1 MRFRDTLIDDLN
13 AISPAKRALA
23 FTLATLGGLAAW
35 QVPTLWPSYILPGV
49 SPACV
54 LIAAAAAMCS
64 WRSWP
69 WTCWS
74 LPVSSLS
81 DRSVRSGT
89 LRAAISRPGRH
100 LDRELGPQRGIR
112 LGAGSTPLGQR
123 VRPETETAKCSIQT
137 GCKSTDAYK
146 PEGAWHGSPIE
157 AGLLGKRYQ
166 TNSRRPSCFA
176 RLTTSCVRNAA
187 SGSTRIGGLVCRA
200 YSKLS
205 DGLRRS
211 LRRSWEYRKL
221 LLCIN

>member
-89 LRAAISRPGRH
+89 ARSALGHCAPLSLDQGDTSTGNSGLREEYGSAQAQLLSANVFGLRLRP
-100 LDRELGPQRGIR
+100 
-112 LGAGSTPLGQR
+112 
-123 VRPETETAKCSIQT
+123 
-137 GCKSTDAYK
+137 
-146 PEGAWHGSPIE
+146 
-157 AGLLGKRYQ
+157 
-166 TNSRRPSCFA
+166 
-176 RLTTSCVRNAA
+176 RNAA
-187 SGSTRIGGLVCRA
+187 YKLAARALTHTSQKALGTEARSRRGSSASGTRPTADVRA
-200 YSKLS
+200 ASP
-205 DGLRRS
+205 G
-211 LRRSWEYRKL
+211 
-221 LLCIN
+221 